1 MEALGIFAAAVLLF
15 WTCRQIC
22 EGGGTGRIVRGVAI
36 IGFVASMTAIMQYGG
51 KQQTLYGFW
60 RPRDAGARPYG
71 PFVNRNHFATW
82 MIMACPLVFGYL
94 LARPPAR
101 ATPAPRDAPRADAR
115 APRRRS
121 SVTPWRSASW
131 PRPSSWDRCA
141 SGWRSRCA

>member
-82 MIMACPLVFGYL
+82 AIMACPLIFGYL
-94 LARPPAR
+94 LARGPA
-101 ATPAPRDAPRADAR
+101 AR
-115 APRRRS
+115 EGLKISQRVVSAANQLGTMRIWLAA
-121 SVTPWRSASW
+121 SVSVLTLAVLISAS
-131 PRPSSWDRCA
+131 R
-141 SGWRSRCA
+141 SGLIG